1 MDLLTCRQNNY
12 NNIKGITMSF
22 TLNEMQ
28 RIMKN
33 MVEEFG
39 KKELEP
45 TAEER
50 DQNAQFSREIFNK
63 LGTQMLTG
71 MLIPQEFG
79 GAGLDMVSYSVV
91 IETLAKYCASTAITL
106 DVHSS
111 LSAYPI
117 YKYGNQE
124 QRDKFVKSLASGQK
138 LGSFAVTEANAGSDI
153 SAMETTAVLD
163 GNEYVINGKKM
174 FIINGGEADI
184 ITVAAYTDKDK
195 GLNGISLFIIEK
207 DTPGFS
213 IGIREDTMG
222 LRATNISELIFD
234 NCRVPKENR
243 LGDEGG
249 AYKIIEEAW
258 NLNRIGI
265 AAQAV
270 GIAQVA
276 FDASVEYSK
285 TRVQFGKTLS
295 NFQAIQWMLANMA
308 ISIEASRLLV
318 RQAAGKRDLN
328 EDFSLAA
335 SIAKVYASESAM
347 ETAIKAI
354 QVHGGIGYTTEYP
367 IERYFRDAK
376 ATEIYGGT
384 SEIQRSFI
392 SKNIIG

>member
-1 MDLLTCRQNNY
+1 
-12 NNIKGITMSF
+12 MSF
-22 TLNEMQ
+22 TLNETQ

-50 DQNAQFSREIFNK
+50 DQNAQFSRDIFSK

-71 MLIPQEFG
+71 LLIPQEFG
-79 GAGLDMVSYSVV
+79 GAGLDMVSYTVV
-91 IETLAKYCASTAITL
+91 IESLAKYCASTAITL
-106 DVHSS
+106 DVHST
-111 LSAYPI
+111 LATYPI
-117 YKYGNQE
+117 LKYGTPE
-124 QRDKFVKSLASGQK
+124 QKEKYVKPLAAGQK
-138 LGSFAVTEANAGSDI
+138 LGAFAATEANAGSDI
-153 SAMETTAVLD
+153 SAIETTAALD
-163 GNEYVINGKKM
+163 GDHYVLNGKKM

-184 ITVAAYTDKDK
+184 ITVAAYTDKEK
-195 GLNGISLFIIEK
+195 GLDGLSLFIVDK

-213 IGIREDTMG
+213 IGVREETMG
-222 LRATNISELIFD
+222 LRAANISELIFE
-234 NCRVPKENR
+234 NCRIPKEN
-243 LGDEGG
+243 LIGSEGM
-249 AYKIIEEAW
+249 ANKIIQDAW

-265 AAQAV
+265 ASQAV

-276 FDASVEYSK
+276 LDASVEYSK

-318 RQAAGKRDLN
+318 RQAAAIRDN
-328 EDFSLAA
+328 QEDFTLAA
-335 SIAKVYASESAM
+335 SIAKVYSSESAM

-384 SEIQRSFI
+384 SEIQRSLI
-392 SKNIIG
+392 SKKIIG

>member
-1 MDLLTCRQNNY
+1 
-12 NNIKGITMSF
+12 
-22 TLNEMQ
+22 
-28 RIMKN
+28 MKN
-33 MVEEFG
+33 MVEEFA

-45 TAEER
+45 TAEDR
-50 DQNAQFSREIFNK
+50 DQNATFSREIFNK
-63 LGTQMLTG
+63 LSTQMLTG
-71 MLIPQEFG
+71 MLIPQDAG
-79 GAGLDMVSYSVV
+79 GSGLDMVSYSVV
-91 IETLAKYCASTAITL
+91 IETLAKYCASTAIVL

-111 LSAYPI
+111 LASYPI
-117 YKYGNQE
+117 YKYGTPE
-124 QRDKFVKSLASGQK
+124 QREKYVKPLAAGQK
-138 LGSFAVTEANAGSDI
+138 LGAFAVTEATAGSDI
-153 SAMETTAVLD
+153 SAIETTAKLD
-163 GNEYVINGKKM
+163 ENEYLITGKKM

-184 ITVAAYTDKDK
+184 ITVAAFTDKEK
-195 GLNGISLFIIEK
+195 GLNGLSMFIVEK
-207 DTPGFS
+207 ETPGFS
-213 IGIREDTMG
+213 VGMREETMG
-222 LRATNISELIFD
+222 LRAANVSELIFD
-234 NCRVPKENR
+234 NCRVPKENL
-243 LGDEGG
+243 LGAEGD
-249 AYKIIEEAW
+249 AYKIIQDAW
-258 NLNRIGI
+258 NHNRIGI
-265 AAQAV
+265 ASQAV

-276 FDASVEYSK
+276 LDASIEYSK

-318 RQAAGKRDLN
+318 RQAAGLRDNN

-392 SKNIIG
+392 SKKIIG

>member
-1 MDLLTCRQNNY
+1 
-12 NNIKGITMSF
+12 MSF

-33 MVEEFG
+33 MVEEFA

-50 DQNAQFSREIFNK
+50 DQNSTFSREIFSK

-71 MLIPQEFG
+71 MLIPQDTG
-79 GAGLDMVSYSVV
+79 GSGLDMVSYSVV

-106 DVHSS
+106 DVHST
-111 LSAYPI
+111 LATYPI
-117 YKYGNQE
+117 SKYGTPE
-124 QRDKFVKSLASGQK
+124 QKEKYVKPLATGQK
-138 LGSFAVTEANAGSDI
+138 LGAFAVTEASAGSDI
-153 SAMETTAVLD
+153 SSIETTAVLD
-163 GNEYVINGKKM
+163 GSEYVLNGKKM

-184 ITVAAYTDKDK
+184 VTVAAYTHKDK
-195 GLNGISLFIIEK
+195 GLDGLSLFIVEK
-207 DTPGFS
+207 GTSGFS
-213 IGIREDTMG
+213 IGVREETMG
-222 LRATNISELIFD
+222 LRAANVSELVFE
-234 NCRVPKENR
+234 NCRIPKENL
-243 LGDEGG
+243 LGEEGG
-249 AYKIIEEAW
+249 ANKIIQDAW
-258 NLNRIGI
+258 NLNRVGI
-265 AAQAV
+265 ASQAV

-276 FDASVEYSK
+276 YEASIEYSK
-285 TRVQFGKTLS
+285 TRVQFGKSIS

-318 RQAAGKRDLN
+318 RQAAGLHDNK
-328 EDFSLAA
+328 EDFSKAA

-384 SEIQRSFI
+384 SEIQRTLI
-392 SKNIIG
+392 SKKILA

>member
-1 MDLLTCRQNNY
+1 
-12 NNIKGITMSF
+12 MSF
-22 TLNEMQ
+22 ALTEMQ

-50 DQNAQFSREIFNK
+50 DQNAEFSREIFNK
-63 LGTQMLTG
+63 LATQMLTG
-71 MLIPQEFG
+71 MLIPQDAG
-79 GAGLDMVSYSVV
+79 GSGLDMLSYSVV
-91 IETLAKYCASTAITL
+91 IETLSKYCASTAITL
-106 DVHSS
+106 EVHST
-111 LSAYPI
+111 LGTYPI
-117 YKYGNQE
+117 FKYGTPE
-124 QRDKFVKSLASGQK
+124 QKEKFVKPLAAGQK
-138 LGSFAVTEANAGSDI
+138 LGAFAVTEATAGSDI
-153 SAMETTAVLD
+153 SAIETTAVLD
-163 GNEYVINGKKM
+163 GSDYVLNGKKM

-184 ITVAAYTDKDK
+184 VTVAAYTDKEK
-195 GLNGISLFIIEK
+195 GVDGISLFIVEK
-207 DTPGFS
+207 DTSGFS

-222 LRATNISELIFD
+222 LRATNVSELIFE
-234 NCRVPKENR
+234 NCRVPKDNL
-243 LGDEGG
+243 LGAEGDG
-249 AYKIIEEAW
+249 FKIISDAW

-276 FDASVEYSK
+276 LDASIEYSK

-308 ISIEASRLLV
+308 INLDASRLLV
-318 RQAAGKRDLN
+318 RSAAAKKDAA
-328 EDFSLAA
+328 EEFSKEA
-335 SIAKVYASESAM
+335 SIAKVFASESAM

-384 SEIQRSFI
+384 SEIQRSLI
-392 SKNIIG
+392 SKKILG